1 MTELK
6 IEGMSCS
13 HCSAAVKR
21 ALEGVDGVTT
31 AEVDLQAGRAT
42 VQGSAPVAELVA
54 AVAEEGY
61 TATPAA

>member
-54 AVAEEGY
+54 AAAEEGY